1 MDHGQFDFLL
11 PKISRLEG
19 PKNLIQGRWIEMV
32 REGWG
37 LTEAGRQDRVE
48 EGAKQYAFPADTHSS
63 NPTLKKCV
71 PQCCRVSLVIEMFV
85 RMLHHC
91 GMPVDDVDLIHGNG
105 KVVGEILQKANVRS
119 TLFTGSAK
127 VAETLAVQ
135 LRGKVVQSC
144 PLNLMYEVISSESCV
159 CSHVL

>member
-1 MDHGQFDFLL
+1 MHSLL
-11 PKISRLEG
+11 ILTAS
-19 PKNLIQGRWIEMV
+19 IQ
-32 REGWG
+32 
-37 LTEAGRQDRVE
+37 
-48 EGAKQYAFPADTHSS
+48 
-63 NPTLKKCV
+63 TLKKCA

-105 KVVGEILQKANVRS
+105 KVVGEILQKAGVRS

-135 LRGKVVQSC
+135 LRGKV
-144 PLNLMYEVISSESCV
+144 
-159 CSHVL
+159 CSPVL

>member
-1 MDHGQFDFLL
+1 MGEGQTCLHSLL
-11 PKISRLEG
+11 ILTPS
-19 PKNLIQGRWIEMV
+19 IQ
-32 REGWG
+32 
-37 LTEAGRQDRVE
+37 
-48 EGAKQYAFPADTHSS
+48 
-63 NPTLKKCV
+63 TLKKCA

-105 KVVGEILQKANVRS
+105 KVVGEILQKAGVRS

-135 LRGKVVQSC
+135 LRGKV
-144 PLNLMYEVISSESCV
+144 
-159 CSHVL
+159 CSPVL

>member
-1 MDHGQFDFLL
+1 
-11 PKISRLEG
+11 
-19 PKNLIQGRWIEMV
+19 
-32 REGWG
+32 
-37 LTEAGRQDRVE
+37 
-48 EGAKQYAFPADTHSS
+48 
-63 NPTLKKCV
+63 
-71 PQCCRVSLVIEMFV
+71 MFV

-135 LRGKVVQSC
+135 LRGKVGSHVLQITCMQLC
-144 PLNLMYEVISSESCV
+144 PLNHVCTVMSFESRV
-159 CSHVL
+159 CSYVL

>member
-1 MDHGQFDFLL
+1 
-11 PKISRLEG
+11 
-19 PKNLIQGRWIEMV
+19 MV
-32 REGWG
+32 REGLGAWG
-37 LTEAGRQDRVE
+37 GLRQAGKTEWEKGKTVCSNIQLLQPRL
-48 EGAKQYAFPADTHSS
+48 ADNDSKPSS
-63 NPTLKKCV
+63 PEDMRLNTCV

-135 LRGKVVQSC
+135 LRGKVGSRVLQITCMQLC
-144 PLNLMYEVISSESCV
+144 PLNHMYAVTSSESCV
-159 CSHVL
+159 CSCIL